1 MPARKSVPT
10 PAQPDAKTPT
20 KPRKPAAK
28 TPAKAPPTK
37 RAGKGG
43 SKASGNVST
52 SKGKKPPATTQPDTP
67 ALTPL
72 QAWTQD
78 AEAALSEFCDHI
90 TAGGHLAEFCRERG
104 LSYTSMQRWINADPG
119 RTVLYARA
127 REDRAD
133 KLADEMVAISDEA
146 TVAATHDGESVTLA
160 LDSAAI
166 QRNRLRVDA
175 RKWIAAKLKPR
186 TYGDKLDVT
195 QNVTMN
201 NVPDADLTNRA
212 LELLRLAGALP
223 SAEEANG
230 RG

>member
-10 PAQPDAKTPT
+10 PAQPDAKKPT

-28 TPAKAPPTK
+28 RTPASK
-37 RAGKGG
+37 AGKGDKAGKAG
-43 SKASGNVST
+43 SVST
-52 SKGKKPPATTQPDTP
+52 SKGKKPPATTQPNTP

-104 LSYTSMQRWINADPG
+104 FSYTSMQRWINADPG

-146 TVAATHDGESVTLA
+146 TVAATHDGENVTLA

-201 NVPDADLTNRA
+201 NVPDADLTSRA